1 MILILAELMT
11 VRTIPDQDIGPLSPD
26 LYLYLNLNIG
36 TVNVLFTG
44 YRREAR

>member
-36 TVNVLFTG
+36 TVTVLFTAAQL
-44 YRREAR
+44 EAR